1 MERHPSATQKALGVG
16 PHVRRRLV
24 WFRDG
29 LTAMTGVHSAAL
41 FNVSAS
47 LDEYANRRV
56 TYEPEDC
63 EGECQLTVDITAA
76 GLRDSRLPPCGTLG
90 QDSGAYLRAQ
100 IHYSRL

>member
-1 MERHPSATQKALGVG
+1 
-16 PHVRRRLV
+16 
-24 WFRDG
+24 
-29 LTAMTGVHSAAL
+29 MTGVHSAAL

-76 GLRDSRLPPCGTLG
+76 GLRGGRLLPCGTLG
-90 QDSGAYLRAQ
+90 QDSGAYLRKRTYADT
-100 IHYSRL
+100 L